1 MVGRERRSFEGVR
14 GKVIG
19 EGGKEL
25 VSVIEGVKVKK
36 DFWKE
41 CVVYYVNVLGI
52 EEVEKG

>member
-41 CVVYYVNVLGI
+41 RVVYYVNVLGI